1 MNSIFKYNANAKYST
16 KDLKGEYNSNNFSL
30 LDVYLDE
37 KGQSVKIQLPNIS
50 KDHHIVAETSPTTC
64 CDEWPLSIVLW
75 TKFYNSHGKCKPEL
89 NEYFHMCWCQLNFVM
104 FCATSAIGIS
114 WQHINHPNLHVRSVY
129 RFYVY
134 FHVRLMLHDF
144 FITRRWF
151 QQG

>member
-37 KGQSVKIQLPNIS
+37 KGQSVKIQLPNIF

-89 NEYFHMCWCQLNFVM
+89 NEYFHVSMSVK
-104 FCATSAIGIS
+104 FCHVLCYECNWYFLAT
-114 WQHINHPNLHVRSVY
+114 H
-129 RFYVY
+129 
-134 FHVRLMLHDF
+134 
-144 FITRRWF
+144 
-151 QQG
+151 